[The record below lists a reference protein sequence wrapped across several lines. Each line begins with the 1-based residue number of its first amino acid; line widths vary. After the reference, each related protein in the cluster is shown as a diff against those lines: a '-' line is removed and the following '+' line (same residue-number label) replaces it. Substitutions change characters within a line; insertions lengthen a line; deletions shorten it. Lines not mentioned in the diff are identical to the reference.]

1 MNFFIIVPS
10 VMAISIFL
18 IHHFADYIGINI
30 KYQSLFLCAIISFL
44 VDILA
49 IFLSDFLNFDYY
61 LHMGILIIAGALLA
75 NYYNSWLLHRDEV
88 KNIVSSVD
96 EAAARREAESIQM
109 LDQEKQKLVSQ
120 AIKSINFDESNDESN
135 DRSNVEKK
143 IETNPRAE
151 LENRL
156 DVFETSIGT
165 SIKNS
170 IENPVEQKLDSKLE
184 AKLENKIDSQLD
196 STLENP
202 VESKIKSIPPFKM
215 TKPVHV
221 PISDD
226 NKTEEKED
234 DLEILE
240 DHQNRSSNLPNF
252 DNLDDLIDYARDKED
267 SREYFK
273 AILAYR
279 TALEKF
285 RDDEAAPFI
294 AIELGN
300 IYREQAEYSKAIQI
314 YEEAM
319 DLPIVKNDLEVS
331 LEFSRN
337 LLYLRT
343 VQLVL
348 LQHHALQTPYSKIP
362 QEYMAEIEK
371 TFAEK
376 IAK

>member
-18 IHHFADYIGINI
+18 IHHFAEYIGINI
-30 KYQSLFLCAIISFL
+30 KYQSLFLCAVISFL
-44 VDILA
+44 VNIIA
-49 IFLSDFLNFDYY
+49 IFVSDFLNFSYY

-75 NYYNSWLLHRDEV
+75 NFYNNWLLHRDEM
-88 KNIVSSVD
+88 KNIISSVD

-120 AIKSINFDESNDESN
+120 AIKSINFDESKDET
-135 DRSNVEKK
+135 DTEKK
-143 IETNPRAE
+143 IE
-151 LENRL
+151 NRL
-156 DVFETSIGT
+156 
-165 SIKNS
+165 
-170 IENPVEQKLDSKLE
+170 EQISKLE
-184 AKLENKIDSQLD
+184 TEDKIESIEDREDKIEPKLESKIENVTEKIESKTETQTQTDLNA
-196 STLENP
+196 ENP
-202 VESKIKSIPPFKM
+202 AESKIKSIPPFQM
-215 TKPVHV
+215 TKPVHN

-234 DLEILE
+234 DLEMLE

-285 RDDEAAPFI
+285 RDDEYAPFV
-294 AIELGN
+294 AIGLGN

-314 YEEAM
+314 CEEAM
-319 DLPIVKNDLEVS
+319 DLPIVKNDLEMH

-376 IAK
+376 IAR

>member
-1 MNFFIIVPS
+1 
-10 VMAISIFL
+10 
-18 IHHFADYIGINI
+18 
-30 KYQSLFLCAIISFL
+30 
-44 VDILA
+44 
-49 IFLSDFLNFDYY
+49 
-61 LHMGILIIAGALLA
+61 MGILIIAGALLA
-75 NYYNSWLLHRDEV
+75 NFYNNWLLRRDEV
-88 KNIVSSVD
+88 KNIISSVD

-109 LDQEKQKLVSQ
+109 LDQEKQKIVSQ
-120 AIKSINFDESNDESN
+120 AIKSINFDESKDET
-135 DRSNVEKK
+135 DTEKK
-143 IETNPRAE
+143 IE
-151 LENRL
+151 NRL
-156 DVFETSIGT
+156 EQISKLEIEDKEDKIEPKLESNIESKIETVTEKIEPKIESKT
-165 SIKNS
+165 ESK
-170 IENPVEQKLDSKLE
+170 IENPD
-184 AKLENKIDSQLD
+184 
-196 STLENP
+196 
-202 VESKIKSIPPFKM
+202 ESKIKSIPPFQI
-215 TKPVHV
+215 TKPVHN

-226 NKTEEKED
+226 NKTKEKED
-234 DLEILE
+234 DLEILK

-285 RDDEAAPFI
+285 RDDEYAPFV
-294 AIELGN
+294 AIGLGN

-314 YEEAM
+314 CEEAM
-319 DLPIVKNDLEVS
+319 DLPIVKNDLEMH

-348 LQHHALQTPYSKIP
+348 LQHHSLQTPYSKIP

-376 IAK
+376 IAR